1 MTPPSTRNP
10 AAAGAAP
17 VTRVAVIGLGGMG
30 GHHAE
35 AVREEPGCELVG
47 GAEIDAE
54 RARAWGES
62 HGAPVFDD
70 YERLLDETSPDVA
83 VIATQA
89 PRHEAPVLA
98 AAGRGVHVFCE
109 KPIALDLVQ
118 ADRMVAACRDH
129 GVKLAINHI
138 KRASPYNRHAQGL
151 IEAGRIGRVIRLQ
164 AANKGGR
171 RAGNELMEMGTHLYD
186 WLRLFGGDVEWLH
199 GHLTQL
205 DGTESGLAD
214 IRHTQEV
221 DPGDRDAG
229 LVLGE
234 RAFVGL
240 RFRGGVHADV
250 RFAAEAESDDRNYG
264 IDIVG
269 TEGRI
274 ALRGSVGSSMF
285 LHRGAHMAPDDAWE
299 PVPLPEE
306 DLDEAG
312 HPRDRESKRRFLQR
326 RMLRDLIDAAEED
339 REPLSS
345 GADGR
350 DCLEM
355 IHATCESHR
364 RQARVEMPLTPR
376 QHPLERW
383 RRESAG
389 E

>member
-1 MTPPSTRNP
+1 M
-10 AAAGAAP
+10 
-17 VTRVAVIGLGGMG
+17 TRVAVIGLGGMG
-30 GHHAE
+30 RHHAE
-35 AVREEPGCELVG
+35 AVRDEPGCELVG

-54 RARAWGES
+54 RGRAWGERF
-62 HGAPVFDD
+62 GAPVFDD
-70 YERLLDETSPDVA
+70 FERLLDETAPDVA

-89 PRHEAPVLA
+89 PLHEAPVLA

-118 ADRMVAACRDH
+118 ADRMVAACRDQ
-129 GVKLAINHI
+129 GVKLAVNHI
-138 KRASPYNRHAQGL
+138 KRASPFNGHAREW

-205 DGTESGLAD
+205 DGRESGLAD
-214 IRHTQEV
+214 IRLTQEV
-221 DPGDRDAG
+221 NPGDRDAG

-234 RAFVGL
+234 RAFVSL
-240 RFRGGVHADV
+240 RFCGGVHADV
-250 RFAAEAESDDRNYG
+250 GFAAEAATDDDNYG

-274 ALRGSVGSSMF
+274 ALRRSVGTRMF
-285 LHRGAHMAPDDAWE
+285 LHRGAHMAPGDAWE

-312 HPRDRESKRRFLQR
+312 SPRDRDSKRRFLQR
-326 RMLRDLIDAAEED
+326 LMLRDLIEAAARD

-355 IHATCESHR
+355 IHATYESHR
-364 RQARVEMPLTPR
+364 RRARVEMPLTPR

-383 RRESAG
+383 RREAAG
-389 E
+389 ERGP

>member
-1 MTPPSTRNP
+1 M
-10 AAAGAAP
+10 
-17 VTRVAVIGLGGMG
+17 TRVAVIGLGGMG
-30 GHHAE
+30 HHHAE

-54 RARAWGES
+54 RGRAWGGR

-70 YERLLDETSPDVA
+70 YERLLDETAPDVA

-89 PRHEAPVLA
+89 PQHEAPVLA

-109 KPIALDLVQ
+109 KPIALDLSQ

-138 KRASPYNRHAQGL
+138 KRASPFNGHAKAW

-186 WLRLFGGDVEWLH
+186 WLRLFGGGVEWLH

-205 DGTESGLAD
+205 DGRESGLAD
-214 IRHTQEV
+214 IRRTQEV
-221 DPGDRDAG
+221 NPRDRDAG

-234 RAFVGL
+234 RAFVSL

-250 RFAAEAESDDRNYG
+250 GFAAEGRTDDDNYG

-274 ALRGSVGSSMF
+274 ALRRSVGTRMF
-285 LHRGAHMAPDDAWE
+285 LHRGAHMGPADAWE

-312 HPRDRESKRRFLQR
+312 NPRDRDSKRKFLQR
-326 RMLRDLIDAAEED
+326 LMLRDLIEAAARD

-355 IHATCESHR
+355 IHATYESHR
-364 RQARVEMPLTPR
+364 RRARVEMPLAPR
-376 QHPLERW
+376 EHPLERW
-383 RRESAG
+383 RREAAG
-389 E
+389 EGSP

>member
-1 MTPPSTRNP
+1 MTR
-10 AAAGAAP
+10 P

-30 GHHAE
+30 HHHAE
-35 AVREEPGCELVG
+35 AVREEPGCELAG

-54 RARAWGES
+54 RARAWGGR

-70 YERLLDETSPDVA
+70 YERLLDETAPDVA
-83 VIATQA
+83 VVATQA
-89 PRHEAPVLA
+89 PLHEAPVLA
-98 AAGRGVHVFCE
+98 AAGRGIHVFCE

-129 GVKLAINHI
+129 GVKLAVNHI
-138 KRASPYNRHAQGL
+138 KRASPGNRRAREL

-186 WLRLFGGDVEWLH
+186 WLRLFGGGVEWLH

-205 DGTESGLAD
+205 DGRESGLAD
-214 IRHTQEV
+214 IRRTQEV
-221 DPGDRDAG
+221 DPRDRDAG

-234 RAFVGL
+234 RAFVSL
-240 RFRGGVHADV
+240 RFRGGLHADAG
-250 RFAAEAESDDRNYG
+250 FAAEAETDDDNYG

-274 ALRGSVGSSMF
+274 ALRRSVGTRMF
-285 LHRGAHMAPDDAWE
+285 LHRGAHMSPADAWE

-312 HPRDRESKRRFLQR
+312 NPRDRESKRRFLQR
-326 RMLRDLIDAAEED
+326 RMLRDLIEAAARD
-339 REPLSS
+339 REPLPS

-355 IHATCESHR
+355 IHATYESHR
-364 RQARVEMPLTPR
+364 RRARVEMPLTPR
-376 QHPLERW
+376 EHPLERW
-383 RRESAG
+383 RREAAEEGSP
-389 E
+389 

>member
-1 MTPPSTRNP
+1 MAP
-10 AAAGAAP
+10 P

-30 GHHAE
+30 NHHAE
-35 AVREEPGCELVG
+35 AVREEPGCELAG
-47 GAEIDAE
+47 GAEIDAD
-54 RARAWGES
+54 RGRAWGERF
-62 HGAPVFDD
+62 GAPVCDD
-70 YERLLDETSPDVA
+70 YERLLDETAPDVA

-89 PRHEAPVLA
+89 PQHEAPVLA

-138 KRASPYNRHAQGL
+138 KRASPFNGHAKEW

-205 DGTESGLAD
+205 DGRESGLAD
-214 IRHTQEV
+214 IRRTQEV
-221 DPGDRDAG
+221 NPGDRDAG

-234 RAFVGL
+234 RAFVSL

-250 RFAAEAESDDRNYG
+250 GFAAETATDDDNYG

-274 ALRGSVGSSMF
+274 ALRRSVGTRMF
-285 LHRGAHMAPDDAWE
+285 FHRGAHMGPGDAWE

-312 HPRDRESKRRFLQR
+312 NPRDRDSKRRFLQR
-326 RMLRDLIDAAEED
+326 LMLRDLIEAAARD

-355 IHATCESHR
+355 IHATYESHR
-364 RQARVEMPLTPR
+364 RRARVEMPLTPR

-383 RRESAG
+383 RREATG
-389 E
+389 EGGP